1 MLFTPVK
8 IGPITLRNRSIR
20 AAAFE
25 GMCQDH
31 QITPQLIDYHEQVAK
46 GGIGMTTVA
55 YAAVQRSGLSFP
67 HQLLLSEDK
76 LPDLKKLAD
85 SVHQHNAKI
94 SIQLG
99 HCGNMAKRSV
109 IGSRPLSSST
119 HINLYAP
126 SFPRKM
132 NQKDIDE
139 SIKAFGDSVRLVKKA
154 GFDAVEIHAG
164 HGYLISQFL
173 SPYVNKRKDEYGGSL
188 ENRMRY
194 MELVMREVLDAANNE
209 MAVLVKMNM
218 VDGVKGGVTLEE
230 SLVIAKKLEALGVHA
245 LVLSSGFVSKAPMEV
260 MRGVMPIKTLAAHAG
275 NKVMGVF
282 IRLFGRMMVPSIP
295 FKETYFLENAK
306 LFRAQLKLPIV
317 YLGGILSKENIDTVL
332 NEKFEAVAM
341 ARVLVKDPD
350 FIDNLRLEVYK
361 KSSCDTCNHC
371 IAVMYNGPFECIQNV
386 KQNGAS

>member
-1 MLFTPVK
+1 MLFTPVE

-25 GMCQDH
+25 GMCQNNRV
-31 QITPQLIDYHEQVAK
+31 TPALIDYHEQVAK

-55 YAAVQRSGLSFP
+55 YAAVQKSGLSFP
-67 HQLLLSEDK
+67 HQLLLNESSV
-76 LPDLKKLAD
+76 PDLAKLAKK
-85 SVHQHNAKI
+85 VHQHNAKV

-99 HCGNMAKRSV
+99 HCGNMAKRGV

-132 NQKDIDE
+132 NQKDINE
-139 SIKAFGDSVRLVKKA
+139 TIKAFGESVRLVKKA

-173 SPYVNKRKDEYGGSL
+173 SPYVNKRNDEYGGSL
-188 ENRMRY
+188 ENRMRF
-194 MELVMREVLDAANNE
+194 MEQVIKEVLDAANNQI
-209 MAVLVKMNM
+209 AVLVKMNM
-218 VDGVKGGVTLEE
+218 IDGFEGGVTLDE
-230 SLVIAKKLEALGVHA
+230 SLVIAKKLEELGVHA
-245 LVLSSGFVSKAPMEV
+245 LVLSSGFVSKAPMQV

-275 NKVMGVF
+275 NKMMSVF
-282 IRLFGRMMVPSIP
+282 IRAFGKFMVPSVP
-295 FKETYFLENAK
+295 FKEVYFLENAK
-306 LFRAQLKLPIV
+306 KFRAQLKLPIV
-317 YLGGILSKENIDTVL
+317 YVGGILSKENIDEVL
-332 NEKFEAVAM
+332 GENFEAVAI
-341 ARVLVKDPD
+341 ARALIKDPD

-386 KQNGAS
+386 

>member
-1 MLFTPVK
+1 MLFTPFK

-25 GMCQDH
+25 GMCQNH
-31 QITPQLIDYHEQVAK
+31 RITPQLIDYHEQVAK

-67 HQLLLSEDK
+67 HQLLIEENG
-76 LPDLKKLAD
+76 LPDLAKLAD
-85 SVHQHNAKI
+85 KVHEHRAKI

-109 IGSRPLSSST
+109 IGMRPVSSST

-132 NQKDIDE
+132 NQKDIKE
-139 SIKAFGDSVRLVKKA
+139 TIKAFGDSVRLVKKA

-188 ENRMRY
+188 KNRMRF
-194 MELVMREVLDAANNE
+194 MEQVMQEVLEAANNE
-209 MAVLVKMNM
+209 IAVLVKMNM
-218 VDGVKGGVTLEE
+218 IDGVKGGITLKE
-230 SLVIAKKLEALGVHA
+230 SLTIGKKLEAMGVNA

-275 NKVMGVF
+275 NKIMSVF
-282 IRLFGRMMVPSIP
+282 IRAFGRIMVPSIP
-295 FKETYFLENAK
+295 FKETYFLDHAK
-306 LFRAQLKLPIV
+306 LFRAQLKMPLV
-317 YLGGILSKENIDTVL
+317 YVGGILSKENIDHVL
-332 NEKFEAVAM
+332 SENFEAVAI
-341 ARVLVKDPD
+341 ARALIKDPD
-350 FIDNLRLEVYK
+350 FINNLRLDVYK

-371 IAVMYNGPFECIQNV
+371 IAVMYNGPFECIQNL
-386 KQNGAS
+386 

>member
-1 MLFTPVK
+1 MLFTPVT

-25 GMCQDH
+25 GMCPNH
-31 QITPQLIDYHEQVAK
+31 KITPQLIDYHEQVAK

-67 HQLLLSEDK
+67 HQLLIEEKGLA
-76 LPDLKKLAD
+76 DLTKLAEK
-85 SVHQHNAKI
+85 VHQHNAKI

-99 HCGNMAKRSV
+99 HCGNMAKRGV

-132 NQKDIDE
+132 NQKEIDE
-139 SIKAFGDSVRLVKKA
+139 AIKAFGDSVRIVKKA

-173 SPYVNKRKDEYGGSL
+173 SPYVNKRKDKYGGSL
-188 ENRMRY
+188 ENRMRF
-194 MELVMREVLDAANNE
+194 MEQVMKEVIDAANNE
-209 MAVLVKMNM
+209 IAVLVKMNM
-218 VDGVKGGVTLEE
+218 EDGVKGGVTLEE
-230 SLVIAKKLEALGVHA
+230 SLLIAKKLEELGVNA

-260 MRGVMPIKTLAAHAG
+260 MRGIMPIKTLAAHAG
-275 NKVMGVF
+275 SKIMGVF
-282 IRLFGRMMVPSIP
+282 IRLFGKMMVPSIP

-306 LFRAQLKLPIV
+306 IFRANLKMPIV
-317 YLGGILSKENIDTVL
+317 YVGGILSKENIDTVL
-332 NEKFEAVAM
+332 EERFEAVAM
-341 ARVLVKDPD
+341 ARVLIKDPD
-350 FIDNLRLEVYK
+350 FINNLKMEVYK

-386 KQNGAS
+386 AHK

>member
-1 MLFTPVK
+1 MLFTPVE

-25 GMCQDH
+25 GMCQNNRVS
-31 QITPQLIDYHEQVAK
+31 PALIDYHEQVAK

-55 YAAVQRSGLSFP
+55 YAAVQKSGLSFP
-67 HQLLLSEDK
+67 HQLLLNESSV
-76 LPDLKKLAD
+76 PDLAILAKK
-85 SVHQHNAKI
+85 VHQHNAKV

-99 HCGNMAKRSV
+99 HCGNMAKRGV

-132 NQKDIDE
+132 NQKDINE
-139 SIKAFGDSVRLVKKA
+139 TIKAFGDSVRLVKKA

-173 SPYVNKRKDEYGGSL
+173 SPYVNKRNDEYGGSL
-188 ENRMRY
+188 ANRMRF
-194 MELVMREVLDAANNE
+194 MEQVIKEVLDAANNQI
-209 MAVLVKMNM
+209 AVLVKMNM
-218 VDGVKGGVTLEE
+218 IDGFEGGVTLDE
-230 SLVIAKKLEALGVHA
+230 SLVIAKKLEELGVHA
-245 LVLSSGFVSKAPMEV
+245 LVLSSGFVSKAPMQV

-275 NKVMGVF
+275 NKLMGVF
-282 IRLFGRMMVPSIP
+282 IRAFGKFMVPSVP
-295 FKETYFLENAK
+295 FKEVYFLENAK
-306 LFRAQLKLPIV
+306 KFRAQLNLPIV
-317 YLGGILSKENIDTVL
+317 YVGGILSKENIDEVL
-332 NEKFEAVAM
+332 GENFEAVAI
-341 ARVLVKDPD
+341 ARALIKDPD

-386 KQNGAS
+386 

>member
-25 GMCQDH
+25 GMCQNH

-55 YAAVQRSGLSFP
+55 YAAVQKSGLSFP
-67 HQLLLSEDK
+67 HQLLIQESG
-76 LPDLKKLAD
+76 LAD
-85 SVHQHNAKI
+85 LTKIAEKVHQHNAKI

-99 HCGNMAKRSV
+99 HCGNMAKRGV
-109 IGSRPLSSST
+109 VGSRPISSST

-132 NQKDIDE
+132 KQKDINE

-173 SPYVNKRKDEYGGSL
+173 SPYINKRKDEYGGSL
-188 ENRMRY
+188 ENRMRF
-194 MELVMREVLDAANNE
+194 MEQVMTEVLKAANNE
-209 MAVLVKMNM
+209 VAVLVKMNM
-218 VDGVKGGVTLEE
+218 IDGFKGGVTIDE
-230 SLVIAKKLEALGVHA
+230 SLTIAKKLEELGVHA

-275 NKVMGVF
+275 NKIMGAF
-282 IRLFGRMMVPSIP
+282 IRMFGKMMVPSVP
-295 FKETYFLENAK
+295 FKENYFLENAK
-306 LFRAQLKLPIV
+306 VFRAKLKLPIIYV
-317 YLGGILSKENIDTVL
+317 GGILSKENIDAVL
-332 NEKFEAVAM
+332 NENFEAVAM
-341 ARVLVKDPD
+341 ARVLIKDPD
-350 FIDNLRLEVYK
+350 FINNLKMEVYK

-371 IAVMYNGPFECIQNV
+371 IAVMYNGPFECIQNT
-386 KQNGAS
+386 QHR

>member
-25 GMCQDH
+25 GMSQNH
-31 QITPQLIDYHEQVAK
+31 QVTPQLIDYHEQVAK

-55 YAAVQRSGLSFP
+55 YAAVQKSALSFP
-67 HQLLLSEDK
+67 HQLIIDENTV
-76 LPDLKKLAD
+76 PDLAKLAEK
-85 SVHQHNAKI
+85 VHQHNAKV

-99 HCGNMAKRSV
+99 HCGNMAKRGV
-109 IGSRPLSSST
+109 IGGRPLSSST

-132 NQKDIDE
+132 NQKDINE
-139 SIKAFGDSVRLVKKA
+139 TIKAFGDSVRLVKKA

-188 ENRMRY
+188 ENRMRF
-194 MELVMREVLDAANNE
+194 MEQVMKEVLEAANNE
-209 MAVLVKMNM
+209 IAVLVKMNM
-218 VDGVKGGVTLEE
+218 TDGFEGGVPMNE
-230 SLVIAKKLEALGVHA
+230 SLVIAKKLEELGVHA

-275 NKVMGVF
+275 NKIMGVF
-282 IRLFGRMMVPSIP
+282 IRMFGKMMVPSVP
-295 FKETYFLENAK
+295 FEETYFLENAK
-306 LFRAQLKLPIV
+306 IFRANLKLPIV
-317 YLGGILSKENIDTVL
+317 YVGGILSKENIDQVL
-332 NEKFEAVAM
+332 SENFEAVAM
-341 ARVLVKDPD
+341 ARVLIKDPN
-350 FIDNLRLEVYK
+350 FIDNLRHEVYK
-361 KSSCDTCNHC
+361 RSSCDTCNHC
-371 IAVMYNGPFECIQNV
+371 IAVMYNGPFECIQNR
-386 KQNGAS
+386 

>member
-1 MLFTPVK
+1 MLFTPVE

-25 GMCQDH
+25 GMCQNNRV
-31 QITPQLIDYHEQVAK
+31 TPALIDYHEQVAK

-55 YAAVQRSGLSFP
+55 YAAVQKSGLSFP
-67 HQLLLSEDK
+67 HQLLLNESSV
-76 LPDLKKLAD
+76 PDLAKLAKK
-85 SVHQHNAKI
+85 VHQHNAKV

-99 HCGNMAKRSV
+99 HCGNMAKRGV
-109 IGSRPLSSST
+109 IDSRPLSSST

-132 NQKDIDE
+132 NQKDINE
-139 SIKAFGDSVRLVKKA
+139 TIKAFGDSVRLVKKA

-173 SPYVNKRKDEYGGSL
+173 SPYVNKRSDEYGGSL
-188 ENRMRY
+188 ENRMRF
-194 MELVMREVLDAANNE
+194 MEQVIKEVLDAANNQI
-209 MAVLVKMNM
+209 AVLVKMNM
-218 VDGVKGGVTLEE
+218 IDGFEGGVTLDE
-230 SLVIAKKLEALGVHA
+230 SLVIAKKLEELGVHA
-245 LVLSSGFVSKAPMEV
+245 LVLSSGFVSKAPMQV

-275 NKVMGVF
+275 NKMMSVF
-282 IRLFGRMMVPSIP
+282 IRAFGKFMVPSVP
-295 FKETYFLENAK
+295 FKEVYFLENAK
-306 LFRAQLKLPIV
+306 KFRAQLKLPIV
-317 YLGGILSKENIDTVL
+317 YVGGILSKENIDEVL
-332 NEKFEAVAM
+332 GEDFEAVAI
-341 ARVLVKDPD
+341 ARALIKDPD

-386 KQNGAS
+386 